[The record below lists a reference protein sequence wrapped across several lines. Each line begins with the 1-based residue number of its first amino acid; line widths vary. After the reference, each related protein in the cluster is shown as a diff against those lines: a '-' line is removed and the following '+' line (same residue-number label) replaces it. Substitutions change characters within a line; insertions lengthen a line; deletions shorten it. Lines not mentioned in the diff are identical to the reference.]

1 MTPEGLEKIIQ
12 EKVSEAIKNAAGEI
26 IEQAHTMYDMVTDQ
40 FYYMYTP
47 KYYNRS
53 YGFYNAVEDYYV
65 DLGDGFE
72 AGIMTNPSNIGSYYH
87 DPADYVFTGGF
98 GLGYHGTSQIFVT
111 KPSGDEYMKKWRR
124 AYYKKIPGILRKYV
138 GSISL

>member
-26 IEQAHTMYDMVTDQ
+26 IEQAKTIYDLTVDR
-40 FYYMYTP
+40 FYSDYDP
-47 KYYNRS
+47 RKYVRS
-53 YGFYNAVEDYYV
+53 YGIYNAAEEYYV

-72 AGIMTNPSNIGSYYH
+72 AGIKTNPSNIGSYYH
-87 DPADYVFTGGF
+87 DPADYVFNGAF
-98 GLGYHGTSQIFVT
+98 GLGFHGTSDIWVT
-111 KPSGDEYMKKWRR
+111 EPSSDQFMRKWRR

-138 GSISL
+138 SAISL